1 MTTAMQLVQV
11 LLPVYDN
18 DQKPLPPELYSAVA
32 QELTDQFGGLT
43 AFTRAPAEGLWRNKE
58 ARTSRDEIVVYEV
71 MVEEV
76 DRQWWESYREGLEAR
91 FRQERV
97 VVRAQEIQLL

>member
-1 MTTAMQLVQV
+1 MQLVRV
-11 LLPVYDN
+11 LLPIYDN
-18 DQKPLPPELYSAVA
+18 EQEPLPPSAVA
-32 QELTDQFGGLT
+32 QELIEQFGGLT

-76 DRQWWESYREGLEAR
+76 DRQWWQSYREGLEAR

-97 VVRAQEIQLL
+97 VVRAQEIQRL